1 MPLRFPFISFPLI
14 APLWDDV
21 SITRFGNIFYR
32 VTSNVT
38 LLQRARDQLQELFP
52 SSGNFTPTI
61 LFIAT
66 WDRVTQQSGV
76 GAQVHMPIVC
86 LLLTGRSSIM
96 CPCYYSSAVES
107 HLSKGPK
114 YDVNYIPRYKLKN
127 WHITLQD
134 VNWKNSHII
143 YYTPKCALRIHKNMR
158 IKNSHS
164 NIPMLWIKGL
174 M

>member
-1 MPLRFPFISFPLI
+1 MVCVVVITSTRLLLSGSQVNHNGILSFQLPFTEFVPRPFPISDSPLI

-21 SITRFGNIFYR
+21 NFGNIFYR

-38 LLQRARDQLQELFP
+38 LLQRACDQLQELFP

-127 WHITLQD
+127 
-134 VNWKNSHII
+134 
-143 YYTPKCALRIHKNMR
+143 
-158 IKNSHS
+158 
-164 NIPMLWIKGL
+164 
-174 M
+174 